1 MGCMNHYCITNKIL
15 NFFVDAFLWC
25 FCNRRFCFCG
35 RSGYHTCVEMRSFRK
50 EMSKTWVSDEDKNN
64 FCNYQHDIY
73 DIYLYIHMTVNKTKI
88 TTMMVTARGRVFV
101 RTSHWVVDVQQ
112 SKTSNGHGEL
122 TIHRRKCPCYMVS
135 TMSTMFL
142 PCYTIIW

>member
-50 EMSKTWVSDEDKNN
+50 EMSKTWVSDEDKNH

-88 TTMMVTARGRVFV
+88 TTMMSPRE
-101 RTSHWVVDVQQ
+101 DVSLSGQATE
-112 SKTSNGHGEL
+112 SWMFNN
-122 TIHRRKCPCYMVS
+122 RRPQMDMVS
-135 TMSTMFL
+135 SPFIEESVLVTWFL
-142 PCYTIIW
+142 PCLPCFYHVIP